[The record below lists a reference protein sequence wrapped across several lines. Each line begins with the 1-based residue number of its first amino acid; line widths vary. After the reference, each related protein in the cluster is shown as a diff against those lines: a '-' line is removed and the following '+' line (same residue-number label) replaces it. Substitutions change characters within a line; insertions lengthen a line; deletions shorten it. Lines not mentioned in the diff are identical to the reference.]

1 MKKLLYILAAAG
13 IIAACSPEE
22 INHPSEAD
30 IPATASAFEPVISV
44 DQETNQVTF
53 TLGTEAII
61 PVWVFQDKDGEW
73 TEYHTGDGFKK
84 IFASAGDYAV
94 RFYAMNAAGT
104 TPDYVTKTFHIN
116 NTLVNFDRYIRY
128 LAGSSEKTWRIDNSL
143 DGHQAC
149 GESVANAAGWWAAKP
164 DEKADYGLY
173 DNRLTFTAD
182 GKYTFDPGDAGTVY
196 VNTGVTASPYG
207 EFRQDADY
215 NVAVEA
221 QTTTY
226 SFAVDGND
234 LLLTFPEGTLFPYI
248 PNNEFI
254 SNVTFNVI
262 SLDANAMDIVWYT
275 PTGNNGG
282 PIAWQFLLTSKAGE
296 FVFNG
301 FKYNAESNIW
311 KPADEE
317 GHTTVSYYYA
327 PGWSQ
332 IADPEMTHSGS
343 KYTWTLPEAT
353 SERWQAQVFIVPDPA
368 ISLTSAKNYDF
379 SCILNASA
387 AFTAKVKVH
396 RFDENGSDAD
406 NATTLVDAEVPLTA
420 NEDVIYYLSDIPG
433 IDANNIRIV
442 LDFGGNPAG
451 TDVTVSNIVIKD
463 HAIDDGT
470 VLPEENPDNP
480 EDPDKPGYTY
490 GDNLLGGLTFKEH
503 WFSAA
508 GWGGGLDPA
517 LTFEGGK
524 LTLTVPE
531 VGGEEW
537 MGQVKLVADVAVDPE
552 KRYSFSAKIE
562 SAEDGTATVK
572 LADAADDT
580 NHAFFYDNKVA
591 LTGSQ
596 VVSYVNEPTSPDQAY
611 DAVMVIFDFGRMA
624 PGTEITVTEIQLREI
639 TGETGGNDGP
649 IEGENLWAAA
659 EVEYTYWYSEGD
671 WSGNLAPAEQELLEG
686 NGLRVV
692 MPDGI
697 GGSEWMGQNALHAP
711 GINASKDE
719 AYDFWMTL
727 EADEDMTVTVKLA
740 WNGHDTTNAFFYDPN
755 VSLKAGEPLVYQ
767 QLNII
772 TDPKADE
779 RNDYEGIVLFVD
791 TGRSP
796 AGSEV
801 KMTGIHFQKHIAGGG
816 EPEPEESDYTT
827 NDPTIDPSIYKI
839 EAETNLWRKA
849 AISFDYW
856 YSEGDW
862 SGNLAPITFKAD
874 DWSGLKIIV
883 PEGIGG
889 NEWMGQSKWHTD
901 IPASKDGLYDFCFSV
916 KSDEDIPAMTV
927 KLAWEGND
935 NDHSFFYVNNAVVK
949 EGIKYQFRMQAM
961 APDVDYDKIVLII
974 DLGRCKAGTAVTITD
989 FCFQANAASTTKTEI
1004 WPEPTGVTLGY
1015 YYAPG
1020 WNQIA
1025 DPQCE
1030 ISGSK
1035 FTWQFPSATSDRW
1048 QAQVFMVPTAAVA
1061 LSAASV
1067 YDFQCTIN
1075 ASASFTCKV
1084 KLHRYD
1090 EEGSDADNGILM
1102 LDQDV
1107 ALTADQDVTVSLK
1120 DLQGIDGNNIR
1131 IVMDFGGNP
1140 DNAEVSVSGIS
1151 LKRHD

>member
-1 MKKLLYILAAAG
+1 MKKLLYILASAAL
-13 IIAACSPEE
+13 IFACSPEE

-30 IPATASAFEPVISV
+30 APETASAFEPVISV

-53 TLGTEAII
+53 SLGEKAVV
-61 PVWVFQDKDGEW
+61 PVWVFQDKNGDW
-73 TEYHTGDGFKK
+73 TEYHSGDGFKK
-84 IFASAGDYAV
+84 IFASAGDYTV
-94 RFYAMNAAGT
+94 RFYVMNAAGT
-104 TPDYVTKTFHIN
+104 TPDYISKTFHIN
-116 NTLVNFDRYIRY
+116 NTIVNFDRYIRY

-296 FVFNG
+296 VVFNG

-353 SERWQAQVFIVPDPA
+353 SDRWQAQVFIVPDPA

-470 VLPEENPDNP
+470 VLPEDEPENP
-480 EDPDKPGYTY
+480 EEPGEQYTY
-490 GDNLLGGLTFKEH
+490 GENILSGLYLKET
-503 WFSAA
+503 WFSGE
-508 GWGGGLDPA
+508 GWGGGLDPQA
-517 LTFEGGK
+517 SFEGGK
-524 LTLTVPE
+524 LSLTVPE
-531 VGGEEW
+531 VGGQEW
-537 MGQVKLVADVAVDPE
+537 MGQVKLVAEVPVSPDKQYA
-552 KRYSFSAKIE
+552 FFAKIE
-562 SAEDGTATVK
+562 SSEDGVATVK
-572 LADAADDT
+572 VADANDDS
-580 NHAFFYDNKVA
+580 NHAFFYDNAAA
-591 LTGSQ
+591 LSGSQ
-596 VVSYVNEPTSPDQAY
+596 VVSYKNEPVSPDQEY
-611 DAVMVIFDFGRMA
+611 TAVMVIFDFGRMA
-624 PGTEITVTEIQLREI
+624 PGTEISVTDIELKEI
-639 TGETGGNDGP
+639 TGTGGGGGLV
-649 IEGENLWAAA
+649 EGENLWADAV
-659 EVEYTYWYSEGD
+659 VEMAYWYSHA
-671 WSGNLAPAEQELLEG
+671 GNWDGTAAPAETEILPG

-692 MPDGI
+692 MPDNFGDA
-697 GGSEWMGQNALHAP
+697 EWKGQNAFHAA

-719 AYDFWMTL
+719 TYDFWMTL

-740 WNGHDTTNAFFYDPN
+740 WDGHDNDNAFFYDPN
-755 VSLKAGEPLVYQ
+755 VALKAGEPFKFVKSS
-767 QLNII
+767 IV
-772 TDPKADE
+772 TDPDAEE

-796 AGSEV
+796 AGSEI
-801 KMTGIHFQKHIAGGG
+801 KMTDIHFQVHTGGG
-816 EPEPEESDYTT
+816 DVPPEPEEPDYTT
-827 NDPTIDPSIYKI
+827 NDPSIDPAIFKI
-839 EAETNLWRKA
+839 DAASNLWRSA
-849 AISFDYW
+849 NISFDYW
-856 YSEGDW
+856 YSAGDW
-862 SGNLAPITFKAD
+862 SGALAPITFQAD
-874 DWSGLKIIV
+874 DWGGLKIIV

-889 NEWMGQSKWHTD
+889 NEWQGQSKWHTD
-901 IPASKDGLYDFCFSV
+901 IAASQDALYDFCFTV
-916 KSDEDIPAMTV
+916 KSDEDIPALTV

-935 NDHSFFYVNNAVVK
+935 NEHAFFYVNNASVK
-949 EGIKYQFRMQAM
+949 AGIPYQFRMKEL
-961 APDVDYDKIVLII
+961 APDVDYDKVVLFI
-974 DLGRCKAGTAVTITD
+974 DLGRAKAGTAVSFTD
-989 FCFQANAASTTKTEI
+989 FCFQTNAAAASLTEI
-1004 WPEPTGVTLGY
+1004 WPEPAGVTLSY

-1020 WNQIA
+1020 WAQIA
-1025 DPQCE
+1025 DPGCE

-1035 FTWQFPSATSDRW
+1035 FTWTLPSATSDRW
-1048 QAQVFMVPTAAVA
+1048 QAQVFMVPTAPVA
-1061 LSAASV
+1061 MSEESV
-1067 YDFQCTIN
+1067 YDFKCTLN
-1075 ASASFTCKV
+1075 ASASLTAKV
-1084 KLHRYD
+1084 KVHRFD
-1090 EEGSDADNGILM
+1090 ENGSDADNGITL
-1102 LDQDV
+1102 LDEDV
-1107 ALTADQDVTVSLK
+1107 ALTADEDATLSLK
-1120 DLQGIDGNNIR
+1120 DLKGFNGNNLR

-1140 DNAEVSVSGIS
+1140 DNTEVSVSGIS
-1151 LKRHD
+1151 IKRHD